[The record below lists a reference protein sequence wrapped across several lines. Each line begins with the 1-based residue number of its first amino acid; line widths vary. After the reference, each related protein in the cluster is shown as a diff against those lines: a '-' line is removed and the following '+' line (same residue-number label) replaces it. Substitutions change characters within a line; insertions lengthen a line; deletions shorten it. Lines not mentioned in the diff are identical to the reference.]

1 MKHIICIIL
10 MFVTSIN
17 VFTQDYLVN
26 ASKSKVEWLGTKI
39 TGKHNGDVTIKEGTL
54 TLEKNKLKGGKVVID
69 MNTINTTDLQGDYKN
84 KLDGHLKDADFFD
97 VASFPESVL
106 VIKSVKNKKGKG
118 TNTLITADLTIK
130 GITNQITFPA
140 NILVKD
146 GNTYANANITI
157 DRTKWNI
164 TYSSG
169 SVFKSLGDKVI
180 HDEIVFT
187 IKLEANKK

>member
-17 VFTQDYLVN
+17 VFAQDYVVN

-39 TGKHNGDVTIKEGTL
+39 TGKHNGDVTIKEGSL
-54 TLEKNKLKGGKVVID
+54 SLEKNKLKGGKVVID

-180 HDEIVFT
+180 HDEVVFT